1 MKLKHLMIFSLIAAS
16 LVSCGR
22 NQQGRVNVA
31 DLSTTGI
38 PDNLVPVCGDSD
50 ILGIELQDIE
60 NGSCGIVDPVKI
72 YFVSGVELRRG
83 ATLNCKTAQ
92 AFKSWVD
99 TAAQPSAEDMDSFIV
114 RFRVASHYACRT
126 RNSQPGAR
134 LSEHAKGNAIDIG
147 GFTLANGDVVNV
159 ETDWRQGEYSD
170 MLQTMYGK
178 ACGTFGTTLGPEADV
193 HHQDHLHF
201 DTADYRS
208 GAYCR

>member
-1 MKLKHLMIFSLIAAS
+1 MTLKHLISFTLVAAS
-16 LVSCGR
+16 LMSCGR
-22 NQQGRVNVA
+22 GEPDRVNVA
-31 DLSTTGI
+31 DLSSTDI
-38 PDNLVPVCGDSD
+38 PANLVPVCGDPN
-50 ILGIELQDIE
+50 ILGVELEDIS
-60 NGSCGIVDPVKI
+60 NGSCGIDDPVKV

-83 ATLNCKTAQ
+83 ATLNCKTAG
-92 AFKSWVD
+92 AFKEWVD
-99 TAAQPSAEDMDSFIV
+99 TAAQPSAEDVDSYIV

-126 RNSQPGAR
+126 RNSQAGAR

-159 ETDWRQGEYSD
+159 ESDWRQGKYSE
-170 MLQTMYGK
+170 MLQEMYRN
-178 ACGTFGTTLGPEADV
+178 ACGTFGTTLGPEADR